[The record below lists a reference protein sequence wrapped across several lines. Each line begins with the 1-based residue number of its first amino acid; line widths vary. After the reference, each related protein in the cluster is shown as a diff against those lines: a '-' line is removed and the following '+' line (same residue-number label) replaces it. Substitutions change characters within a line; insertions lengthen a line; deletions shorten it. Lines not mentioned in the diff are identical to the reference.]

1 MAFPTELNIAINDNV
16 VGFIEKKPG
25 KSEIESYGEVKLPKG
40 VIERGY
46 IKDPNTLVEKIESIY
61 TSFRIEAKTVRWVL
75 NEQNAILR
83 EIEIEK
89 GELQTKTIE
98 EYIQSQVGKTIH
110 FPFEAPIFNHFIKT
124 ATDDTLIVILI
135 IMDEKMVND
144 YLDVFEKLKMK
155 DITYEIPMLA
165 LFRLFYTEDEG
176 EEVKK
181 TNLAQVQLS
190 SQLQTAEAEQKNYTS
205 ELEGVEGDS
214 EEEEMD
220 EEGDLIDG
228 LMLVTLYDNF
238 FTLTI
243 FSYIYPTLFI
253 MEDLES
259 DDRMQII
266 DKLDNFISR
275 IANYYRYNKNAGK
288 KQVRSCVCFNLSN
301 IDDEIL
307 SEEMSNRTLGM
318 PFEVFDLGQ
327 KSQYYKR
334 LLPKGCYIPLAA
346 SFYKTTADEEDEA

>member
-25 KSEIESYGEVKLPKG
+25 RSEIESYGEVKLPKG

-176 EEVKK
+176 EEVKP

-190 SQLQTAEAEQKNYTS
+190 SQLQTAKEEQKDYSGN
-205 ELEGVEGDS
+205 LEGVESEDA
-214 EEEEMD
+214 EEEIMD

-243 FSYIYPTLFI
+243 FSYIYPTLFV

-259 DDRMQII
+259 DDKYQTI
-266 DKLDNFISR
+266 DKLDNFVSR
-275 IANYYRYNKNAGK
+275 IANYYKYNKNGGK
-288 KQVRSCVCFNLSN
+288 KGVRSCVCFNLSN
-301 IDDEIL
+301 IDDTEL
-307 SEEMSNRTLGM
+307 ADEMANRTLGM
-318 PFEVFDLGQ
+318 PFEVFDLGT

-346 SFYKTTADEEDEA
+346 SFYKTTADEEE

>member
-1 MAFPTELNIAINDNV
+1 
-16 VGFIEKKPG
+16 
-25 KSEIESYGEVKLPKG
+25 
-40 VIERGY
+40 
-46 IKDPNTLVEKIESIY
+46 
-61 TSFRIEAKTVRWVL
+61 L

-98 EYIQSQVGKTIH
+98 EYIKSQVGKTIH

-124 ATDDTLIVILI
+124 ATDDTLVVILI

-190 SQLQTAEAEQKNYTS
+190 SQLQTAEAEQKDYTAD
-205 ELEGVEGDS
+205 LEGIEGS
-214 EEEEMD
+214 EESIEEMD

-228 LMLVTLYDNF
+228 LMLVTLYDTF

-253 MEDLES
+253 MEDLEAA
-259 DDRMQII
+259 DKMQTI
-266 DKLDNFISR
+266 DKIDNFVSR
-275 IANYYRYNKNAGK
+275 IANYYKYNKNGGK
-288 KQVRSCVCFNLSN
+288 KGVRSCVCFNLSN
-301 IDDEIL
+301 IDDTEL
-307 SEEMSNRTLGM
+307 SEEMANRTLGM
-318 PFEVFDLGQ
+318 PFEVFDLGT
-327 KSQYYKR
+327 KSQYYKK

-346 SFYKTTADEEDEA
+346 SFYKTTADEEE

>member
-25 KSEIESYGEVKLPKG
+25 RSEIESYGEVKLPKG

-75 NEQNAILR
+75 TEQNAILR

-176 EEVKK
+176 EEVKP

-190 SQLQTAEAEQKNYTS
+190 SQLQTAKEEQKDYSGN
-205 ELEGVEGDS
+205 LEGVESEGD
-214 EEEEMD
+214 EEEIMD

-243 FSYIYPTLFI
+243 FSYIYPTLFV

-259 DDRMQII
+259 DDKYQTI
-266 DKLDNFISR
+266 DKLDNFVSR
-275 IANYYRYNKNAGK
+275 IANYYKYNKNGGK
-288 KQVRSCVCFNLSN
+288 KGVRSCVCFNLSN
-301 IDDEIL
+301 IDDTEL
-307 SEEMSNRTLGM
+307 ADEMANRTLGM
-318 PFEVFDLGQ
+318 PFEVFDLGT

-346 SFYKTTADEEDEA
+346 SFYKPTADEEE

>member
-40 VIERGY
+40 VVERGY

-89 GELQTKTIE
+89 GELQNKTIE
-98 EYIQSQVGKTIH
+98 EYIKTQVGKTIH

-124 ATDDTLIVILI
+124 ATDDTLVVILI

-176 EEVKK
+176 EEVKP

-190 SQLQTAEAEQKNYTS
+190 SQLQTAEAEQKNYTAD
-205 ELEGVEGDS
+205 LEGVEG
-214 EEEEMD
+214 ELEEEMD

-253 MEDLES
+253 MEDLEI
-259 DDRMQII
+259 DDKMQTI

-275 IANYYRYNKNAGK
+275 IANYYRYNKCQGK

-301 IDDEIL
+301 IDDDEL
-307 SEEMSNRTLGM
+307 REEMANRTLGM
-318 PFEVFDLGQ
+318 PFEVFDLST
-327 KSQYYKR
+327 KSQYYHR

-346 SFYKTTADEEDEA
+346 SFYKTEADDDNN

>member
-25 KSEIESYGEVKLPKG
+25 RSEIESYGEVKLPKG

-190 SQLQTAEAEQKNYTS
+190 SQLQTAKEEQKDYSGN
-205 ELEGVEGDS
+205 LEGVESDG
-214 EEEEMD
+214 EEIED

-253 MEDLES
+253 MEDFET
-259 DDRMQII
+259 DDKMQVI
-266 DKLDNFISR
+266 DKLDNFVSR
-275 IANYYRYNKNAGK
+275 IANYYRYNKNEGK

-301 IDDEIL
+301 IDDEML
-307 SEEMSNRTLGM
+307 REEMANRTLGM
-318 PFEVFDLGQ
+318 PFEVFDLGT

-346 SFYKTTADEEDEA
+346 SFYKTTADEEDEN